1 MHIFVILTIM
11 KKSIYSVLTISALF
25 TLLLTLNSSTNG
37 PGGNRTGSP
46 GASGSCGSCHGGGSF
61 FGQNKVGIVLPG
73 DTNFLTSYTP
83 GAEYEF
89 LVRLK
94 GTSTKMGFQ
103 ATAILTSGSAAGTLG
118 TAPSGTNT
126 YMSGSKIIWGH
137 TMPSTTGEWRIKWTA
152 PAAGSGN
159 ISFYASA
166 VFANN
171 NGRDNGDQVVPGSK
185 TITEDAANNA
195 KSVNVETVQLLGNP
209 VQDAIVLNERVNLLT
224 VMNMQGKVV
233 ANAMQTDRC
242 DASQLSPGTYFVQVI
257 NKHNAKQT
265 FTVLVK

>member
-1 MHIFVILTIM
+1 M
-11 KKSIYSVLTISALF
+11 KKSIYSFLLIGTLS
-25 TLLLTLNSSTNG
+25 TLLLTLNSNSSG

-46 GASGSCGSCHGGGSF
+46 GASGNCSSCHGGGSF
-61 FGQNKVGIVLPG
+61 FGQNKVGIVLSG
-73 DTNFLTSYTP
+73 DTNFLSSYTP
-83 GAEYEF
+83 GAEYEI
-89 LVRLK
+89 LVKLK

-103 ATAILTSGSAAGTLG
+103 ATAILSSGSTAGTMG
-118 TAPSGTNT
+118 TAPTGTSAYLSGT
-126 YMSGSKIIWGH
+126 KKIWGH
-137 TMPSTTGEWRIKWTA
+137 TTPSSTGEWRIKWTA

-171 NGRDNGDQVVPGSK
+171 NNNDNGDQVVPASK
-185 TITEDAANNA
+185 TITEDVANNT
-195 KSVNVETVQLLGNP
+195 KSVNVATVQLLGNP

-233 ANAMQTDRC
+233 ANAMQADRC